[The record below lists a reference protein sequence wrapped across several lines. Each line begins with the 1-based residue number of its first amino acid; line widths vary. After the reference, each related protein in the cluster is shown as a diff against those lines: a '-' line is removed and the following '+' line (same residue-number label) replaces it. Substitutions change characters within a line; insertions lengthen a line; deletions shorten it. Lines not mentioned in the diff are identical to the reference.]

1 MDNYMEAFD
10 LVFDD
15 DDYLLEL
22 ETEQQASTT
31 PQLPQAAHN
40 LSKNEEGNTKNQS
53 ELKDGKAEHSNPSN
67 SFK

>member
-1 MDNYMEAFD
+1 MEAFD

-31 PQLPQAAHN
+31 PQLPPSAAAHN